1 MANLQ
6 RQWVETQ
13 GISGLDQ
20 ELTGCHFHSQI
31 IGHIIKWPRP
41 RSVDKRK
48 VFPHYSSFHSKNREK
63 DTIDF
68 RQNTVWHTSPKY
80 WIPDW
85 VQFLSVFISS
95 VVWFS
100 CLMSIETPFKK
111 MVTSENRQQAK
122 WIRLREYWETI
133 GSVGNMI
140 PFLKPWRPWKAASI
154 VCSEDSR
161 RTYSLYPWWLTLIVN
176 FFMGSR
182 TSKEARI
189 SAWLWG
195 TLEIMWTGVEGATI
209 NMRRNITSS
218 SGVQKKKDAS

>member
-1 MANLQ
+1 MYWTGFSAILGSVLVACNNHSFLTH
-6 RQWVETQ
+6 RSMIDCTGFGFRLWVGSRFAQCASHVILLVDGKLTKSVYSQ
-13 GISGLDQ
+13 GVSGLDQ
-20 ELTGCHFHSQI
+20 ELTGCHFHSYI

-63 DTIDF
+63 DTIDL
-68 RQNTVWHTSPKY
+68 RQNTLWHTSPKY

-85 VQFLSVFISS
+85 VQFLTVFISS

-100 CLMSIETPFKK
+100 CLMSIQTPLKK

-122 WIRLREYWETI
+122 WIGLQEYWETI

-161 RTYSLYPWWLTLIVN
+161 RTYSLYPW
-176 FFMGSR
+176 
-182 TSKEARI
+182 
-189 SAWLWG
+189 
-195 TLEIMWTGVEGATI
+195 
-209 NMRRNITSS
+209 
-218 SGVQKKKDAS
+218 